1 MMPGAHSGQT
11 LNDRLNAARYALAGQ
26 GLARVVCKAT
36 TEEMIAPKK
45 KHIDY
50 LLQCTDEP
58 NVSIPQLANLLIERT
73 QQSSWVVV
81 FKALVTVHHLMCYG
95 NERFTQYLASSNCNF
110 QLNNYLDKAAPK
122 GYDMSIFIR
131 RYARYINTKA
141 LSYRTVAFDFTKVK
155 RGDEGQLR
163 QMGMEKLL
171 KTIPV
176 LQTQIDTLL
185 EFDCNAN
192 DLTNGVIN
200 AAFFLLFKDIIR
212 LFACY
217 NDGIITCL
225 EKYFELTNK
234 KMARETLDIYKKFL
248 TRMNK
253 VGEFLKVAEMAG
265 IDRGEIPDLTKA
277 PSSLLEAMEQHLAA
291 MEGRKPGTTSNGD
304 NKPPVDEQTT
314 VKKAIEEEEKFLNKL
329 KNESSENS
337 EKHIQEKKVNNPFL
351 AISSGGGGGGGG
363 GNKNENSNQDELA
376 KKSNDMID
384 LLMDGGSSGNNSA
397 EKTSNADLFSLDTN
411 ASSSSAM
418 AANNPFADIL
428 SSLSITPANN
438 ATSSAT
444 TTTSAGAGA
453 GGGGGD
459 DFATSDGFAA
469 AFGTSSNSN
478 IVKAPP
484 VMTMYPGFDAFGDV
498 LQPQNVSTLIQNQ
511 KSLMNSID
519 MTNNNNGFNNM
530 FNNHINNNNHIVP
543 TISSSTTIMP
553 SSTTTLL
560 SSSTSTSSSV
570 PTSSSNPTT
579 GILVKGDLDATLASL
594 AQNLDINGLK
604 GAGNYKRGQQFNPS
618 PKSTMKTGGGS
629 TLSSSSSTTTTM
641 NGTNGGGSISPS
653 MMMRNTST
661 AANWN
666 RPSMIIP
673 PSSWATTTS
682 VTGSTQ
688 QPAMIMPMIGG
699 GIPSTALFAAAAQ
712 QQQPQTATMMMG
724 NSFAIRQP
732 SMIPGAVPILPPT
745 VNASTLSSILAGQKT
760 TTTNTT
766 TTNNNN
772 NNNSSIDPFGAL

>member
-11 LNDRLNAARYALAGQ
+11 LNDRINAARYALAGQ

-73 QQSSWVVV
+73 QQSSWIVV

-110 QLNNYLDKAAPK
+110 QLNNYLDKSLPK

-155 RGDEGQLR
+155 RGDDCQLR

-192 DLTNGVIN
+192 DLTNSVIN
-200 AAFFLLFKDIIR
+200 AAFFLLFKDLIR

-234 KMARETLDIYKKFL
+234 KLARETLDIYKKFL

-253 VGEFLKVAEMAG
+253 VAEFLKVAEMAG

-291 MEGRKPGTTSNGD
+291 MEGRKPGTTSNGE
-304 NKPPVDEQTT
+304 NKPADEQTT

-329 KNESSENS
+329 KNESSESS
-337 EKHIQEKKVNNPFL
+337 EKHLQEKKVNNPFL
-351 AISSGGGGGGGG
+351 ALSSG
-363 GNKNENSNQDELA
+363 NNQDDLA

-384 LLMDGGSSGNNSA
+384 LLMDGGGGGGEKSS
-397 EKTSNADLFSLDTN
+397 TTNADLFSLDT
-411 ASSSSAM
+411 SSSSAM

-428 SSLSITPANN
+428 NSLSIT
-438 ATSSAT
+438 SAT
-444 TTTSAGAGA
+444 TTASTSSSAKTTTAAG
-453 GGGGGD
+453 

-469 AFGTSSNSN
+469 AFGSSSNSN
-478 IVKAPP
+478 IVRAPP
-484 VMTMYPGFDAFGDV
+484 VITMYPGFDAFGDV
-498 LQPQNVSTLIQNQ
+498 LQPQNVSTLIKNQ

-519 MTNNNNGFNNM
+519 SMTNNNYLFNN
-530 FNNHINNNNHIVP
+530 NNNNNHIVP
-543 TISSSTTIMP
+543 TNYNNNNNNNSSSTIIP
-553 SSTTTLL
+553 FSSSL
-560 SSSTSTSSSV
+560 SSSSLLSSV
-570 PTSSSNPTT
+570 PTSSSLSSNNNQASTTT

-604 GAGNYKRGQQFNPS
+604 GANNYKRGQQFNPS
-618 PKSTMKTGGGS
+618 PKSTMKTGGGGGVNNS
-629 TLSSSSSTTTTM
+629 LSSTTL
-641 NGTNGGGSISPS
+641 NGTNNNNNINSSGSISPS
-653 MMMRNTST
+653 SMMMRNPIT
-661 AANWN
+661 ATTNVWN
-666 RPSMIIP
+666 RPPMVLP
-673 PSSWATTTS
+673 PSSWTTQTTS
-682 VTGSTQ
+682 GSGSSITQ
-688 QPAMIMPMIGG
+688 STMIMPMIGG
-699 GIPSTALFAAAAQ
+699 GGVIGGLPSSTTLFANQQ
-712 QQQPQTATMMMG
+712 QQQPSQTMMMG
-724 NSFAIRQP
+724 NSFQLRHP
-732 SMIPGAVPILPPT
+732 SMIPGAVPILPQT
-745 VNASTLSSILAGQKT
+745 VNASTLSSILAGQKS
-760 TTTNTT
+760 T
-766 TTNNNN
+766 TTNNNNTTTNN